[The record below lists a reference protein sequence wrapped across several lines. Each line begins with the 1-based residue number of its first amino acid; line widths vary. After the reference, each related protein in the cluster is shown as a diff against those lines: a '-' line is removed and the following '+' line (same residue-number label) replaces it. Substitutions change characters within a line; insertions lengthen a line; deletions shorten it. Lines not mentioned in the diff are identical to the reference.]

1 MPEYIWHLLQK
12 IRWGLILAA
21 IVTLLFLDIPRLAL
35 ILATSALLL
44 RVMGQVPW
52 FQRILIKLF
61 EDKDAG

>member
-1 MPEYIWHLLQK
+1 MPEHIWRLLQK

-44 RVMGQVPW
+44 RAMGQVPW
-52 FQRILIKLF
+52 FQLILTKLF